1 MKSQKHVPGCC
12 AQIKGNFA
20 QRVHQSQRLF
30 FGTIIHI
37 LQQPL
42 FGIMSRLS
50 YHIRYLFVSVI
61 LLCLGVVLTQQAQSG
76 ELRRPVQGI
85 RNLGM
90 GNTGIAL
97 SFDENA
103 LFYNPAGL
111 ASVDSILVGFPIL
124 IEVSDDSVN
133 IVNDISKLSGDSKTA
148 DIVALLMG
156 KRVHFRS
163 LIDLNLIMPFGELM
177 TFGVAGGYEIQFDLG
192 VRNPVS
198 IEIDYGF
205 RLDRIQNMGF
215 AMPVA
220 RGRWLVGAGVET
232 IERCDI
238 PLTTATIGTILTNT
252 KLSGSFGSCE
262 LTNLKRAQT
271 FNFGFQRRLETAS
284 ALQMIW
290 GMTANNVGGLK
301 FKRSDNETSPADQN
315 PEYSMGLS
323 WQPSWG
329 PVRLLYAID
338 LRDITM
344 KHADDTY
351 CQSNKGTDCI
361 WKRLHIGTELGIF
374 PIDSGASTIAV
385 RAGFNQGYFTYG
397 FELNPFIF
405 FRGLN
410 IQYAVYK
417 TETGDKI
424 GDQPD
429 KRKVL
434 QINFG
439 F

>member
-1 MKSQKHVPGCC
+1 MS
-12 AQIKGNFA
+12 
-20 QRVHQSQRLF
+20 LF
-30 FGTIIHI
+30 VT
-37 LQQPL
+37 
-42 FGIMSRLS
+42 MSCLR

-61 LLCLGVVLTQQAQSG
+61 LLCLGGVFTLQAQKTGTG

-90 GNTGIAL
+90 GNTGIGL

-111 ASVDSILVGFPIL
+111 VGVDKILVGFPIL
-124 IEVSDDSVN
+124 NEVSDDSVK
-133 IVNDISKLSGDSKTA
+133 IVKEIRELVEDKNTSGIA
-148 DIVALLMG
+148 ALLMG
-156 KRVHFRS
+156 KRVHYR
-163 LIDLNLIMPFGELM
+163 LLTDLNLILPFGELM
-177 TFGVAGGYEIQFDLG
+177 TFGMARGLETQFDLG

-198 IEIDYGF
+198 IEIDFGF
-205 RLDRIQNMGF
+205 RLDSFTNLGF
-215 AMPVA
+215 GMPVA
-220 RGRWLVGAGVET
+220 RGRWLVGAGVESV
-232 IERCDI
+232 ERCDI
-238 PLTTATIGTILTNT
+238 PLRTTTIGTILTNT
-252 KLSGSFGSCE
+252 DLETIYGKCE
-262 LTNLKRAQT
+262 LNNLKRAQT

-284 ALQMIW
+284 AMKMIW
-290 GMTANNVGGLK
+290 GMSAYNVGGLK
-301 FKRSDNETSPADQN
+301 FNRSDNETNPNPSDQN
-315 PEYSMGLS
+315 LELSTGLS

-329 PVRLLYAID
+329 PVRMLYAID
-338 LRDITM
+338 LRDLTM

-361 WKRLHIGTELGIF
+361 WKRLHIGTEFGFF
-374 PIDSGASTIAV
+374 PIDSGASTFAV

-397 FELNPFIF
+397 FEFNPFIL
-405 FRGLN
+405 FRFLN

-417 TETGDKI
+417 TETGDQI
-424 GDQPD
+424 GDRPD

>member
-1 MKSQKHVPGCC
+1 MS
-12 AQIKGNFA
+12 
-20 QRVHQSQRLF
+20 LF
-30 FGTIIHI
+30 VT
-37 LQQPL
+37 
-42 FGIMSRLS
+42 MSCLR

-61 LLCLGVVLTQQAQSG
+61 LLCLGGVFTLQAQTG

-90 GNTGIAL
+90 GNTGIGL

-111 ASVDSILVGFPIL
+111 VGVDKILVGFPFL
-124 IEVSDDSVN
+124 FEVSEDSVS
-133 IVNDISKLSGDSKTA
+133 IVKDLYDLSKQSSSSKTA
-148 DIVALLMG
+148 DVVELLMG
-156 KRVHFRS
+156 KRVHFRN
-163 LIDLNLIMPFGELM
+163 LIDLNVIMPLGLEQQFGDLM
-177 TFGVAGGYEIQFDLG
+177 TFGAAGGFETQFDLG

-198 IEIDYGF
+198 IEIEFGF
-205 RLDRIQNMGF
+205 RLDRFSNFGF
-215 AMPVA
+215 AMPIA

-238 PLTTATIGTILTNT
+238 PLTKATIGKILSTTNLEET
-252 KLSGSFGSCE
+252 FGSCGNPPV
-262 LTNLKRAQT
+262 LRRAQT

-284 ALQMIW
+284 AMKMIW
-290 GMTANNVGGLK
+290 GMSAYNVGGLK
-301 FKRSDNETSPADQN
+301 FNRSDNETNPSDQN
-315 PEYSMGLS
+315 LELSTGLS

-329 PVRLLYAID
+329 PVRMLYAID
-338 LRDITM
+338 LRDLTM

-361 WKRLHIGTELGIF
+361 WKRLHIGTEFGFF
-374 PIDSGASTIAV
+374 PIDSGASTFAV

-424 GDQPD
+424 GDRPD
-429 KRKVL
+429 KRRVL
-434 QINFG
+434 QINLG

>member
-1 MKSQKHVPGCC
+1 MSSFVTKSCL
-12 AQIKGNFA
+12 
-20 QRVHQSQRLF
+20 R
-30 FGTIIHI
+30 
-37 LQQPL
+37 
-42 FGIMSRLS
+42 

-61 LLCLGVVLTQQAQSG
+61 LLCLGGVFTLQAQTG

-90 GNTGIAL
+90 GNTGIGL

-111 ASVDSILVGFPIL
+111 VGVDKILVGLPLL
-124 IEVSDDSVN
+124 IEVSEDSVS
-133 IVNDISKLSGDSKTA
+133 IVNEISKLSGSSTTA
-148 DIVALLMG
+148 DVVELLMG
-156 KRVHFRS
+156 KRVHFRG
-163 LIDLNLIMPFGELM
+163 LFDLNVIIPLGLEQQFGDLM
-177 TFGVAGGYEIQFDLG
+177 TFGAAGGFETQLDLQ

-198 IEIDYGF
+198 VEIDFGF
-205 RLDRIQNMGF
+205 RLDRFSNLGF

-220 RGRWLVGAGVET
+220 RGRWLVGAGVENV
-232 IERCDI
+232 ERCDI
-238 PLTTATIGTILTNT
+238 PLTKATIGKILSNT
-252 KLSGSFGSCE
+252 DLSSSFGGCE

-284 ALQMIW
+284 ALKMIW
-290 GMTANNVGGLK
+290 GMSAYNVGGLK
-301 FKRSDNETSPADQN
+301 FKRSDNETNPSDQN
-315 PEYSMGLS
+315 MELSTGLS

-329 PVRLLYAID
+329 PVRMLYAID
-338 LRDITM
+338 LRDLTL

-361 WKRLHIGTELGIF
+361 WKRLHIGAEFGFF
-374 PIDSGASTIAV
+374 PIDSGASTFAV

-397 FELNPFIF
+397 FEFNPFIF
-405 FRGLN
+405 FRFLN

-424 GDQPD
+424 GDRPD
-429 KRKVL
+429 KRKVF

>member
-1 MKSQKHVPGCC
+1 
-12 AQIKGNFA
+12 
-20 QRVHQSQRLF
+20 
-30 FGTIIHI
+30 
-37 LQQPL
+37 
-42 FGIMSRLS
+42 MSRIR
-50 YHIRYLFVSVI
+50 YHIRNFFVVII
-61 LLCLGVVLTQQAQSG
+61 LLTLGGAYSLQAQTG
-76 ELRRPVQGI
+76 ELRRPGQGV

-90 GNTGIAL
+90 GNAGIGL

-111 ASVDSILVGFPIL
+111 ASVDSILVGFPFL
-124 IEVSDDSVN
+124 MEVSDDSVN
-133 IVNDISKLSGDSKTA
+133 IIKEVSKLSGDSKNA

-177 TFGVAGGYEIQFDLG
+177 TFGAAHGIETQFDFG
-192 VRNPVS
+192 VRNPVA
-198 IEIDYGF
+198 IEIDFGF
-205 RLDRIQNMGF
+205 RLDRINNFGF
-215 AMPVA
+215 ALPVA

-238 PLTTATIGTILTNT
+238 PLTTATFGTVLNNSDIGSSIG
-252 KLSGSFGSCE
+252 KCE
-262 LTNLKRAQT
+262 LNDLKRAQT

-284 ALQMIW
+284 ALKMTW
-290 GMTANNVGGLK
+290 GFTANNVGGLK

-315 PEYSMGLS
+315 PEYSTGFS

-338 LRDITM
+338 IRDLTM
-344 KHADDTY
+344 EHADDTD
-351 CQSNKGTDCI
+351 CQSKKSTDCL
-361 WKRLHIGTELGIF
+361 WKRLHIGTEIGIS
-374 PIDSGASTIAV
+374 PIDSGASTFAI

-397 FELNPFIF
+397 FELNPFIV

-417 TETGDKI
+417 TETGSQI
-424 GDQPD
+424 GDRPD
-429 KRKVL
+429 KRKVFQL
-434 QINFG
+434 NFG

>member
-1 MKSQKHVPGCC
+1 MS
-12 AQIKGNFA
+12 
-20 QRVHQSQRLF
+20 LF
-30 FGTIIHI
+30 VT
-37 LQQPL
+37 
-42 FGIMSRLS
+42 MSCLR

-61 LLCLGVVLTQQAQSG
+61 LLCLGEVFTLQAQAG

-90 GNTGIAL
+90 GNTGIGL

-111 ASVDSILVGFPIL
+111 VGVDKILVGFPFL
-124 IEVSDDSVN
+124 LEVSEDS
-133 IVNDISKLSGDSKTA
+133 ISIAKDLYDLSKQSGSTKTA
-148 DIVALLMG
+148 DVVELLMG
-156 KRVHFRS
+156 KRVHFRH
-163 LIDLNLIMPFGELM
+163 LIDLNVIMPLGLEQQFGDLL
-177 TFGVAGGYEIQFDLG
+177 TFGAAGGYETQFDLG

-198 IEIDYGF
+198 VEIDFGF
-205 RLDRIQNMGF
+205 RHDRFSNLGF

-232 IERCDI
+232 VERCDI
-238 PLTTATIGTILTNT
+238 PLTKATIGKILSNT
-252 KLSGSFGSCE
+252 DLSSSTGGCE

-284 ALQMIW
+284 AMKMIW
-290 GMTANNVGGLK
+290 GMSAYNVGGLK
-301 FKRSDNETSPADQN
+301 FKRSDNETNPSDQN
-315 PEYSMGLS
+315 LELNTGLS
-323 WQPSWG
+323 WQPHWG
-329 PVRLLYAID
+329 PVRMLYAID
-338 LRDITM
+338 LRDLTL

-361 WKRLHIGTELGIF
+361 WKRLHIGTEFGFF
-374 PIDSGASTIAV
+374 PIDSGASTFAV

-397 FELNPFIF
+397 FEFNPFIF
-405 FRGLN
+405 FRFLN
-410 IQYAVYK
+410 IQAAVYK

-424 GDQPD
+424 GDRPD

>member
-1 MKSQKHVPGCC
+1 M
-12 AQIKGNFA
+12 
-20 QRVHQSQRLF
+20 
-30 FGTIIHI
+30 
-37 LQQPL
+37 PL
-42 FGIMSRLS
+42 FVTMSCLR

-61 LLCLGVVLTQQAQSG
+61 LLCLGGVFTLQAQKTGTG

-90 GNTGIAL
+90 GNTGIGL

-111 ASVDSILVGFPIL
+111 VGVDKILVGFPIL
-124 IEVSDDSVN
+124 NEVSDDSVK
-133 IVNDISKLSGDSKTA
+133 IVKEIRELVVDKNTSEIA
-148 DIVALLMG
+148 ALLMG
-156 KRVHFRS
+156 KRVHYR
-163 LIDLNLIMPFGELM
+163 LLTDLNLILPFGELM
-177 TFGVAGGYEIQFDLG
+177 TFGMARGLETQFDLG

-198 IEIDYGF
+198 IEIDFGF
-205 RLDRIQNMGF
+205 RLDSFTNLGF
-215 AMPVA
+215 GMPVA
-220 RGRWLVGAGVET
+220 RGRWLVGAGVESV
-232 IERCDI
+232 ERCDI
-238 PLTTATIGTILTNT
+238 PLRTTTIGTILTNT
-252 KLSGSFGSCE
+252 DLETIYGKCE
-262 LTNLKRAQT
+262 LNNLKRAQT

-284 ALQMIW
+284 AMKMIW
-290 GMTANNVGGLK
+290 GMSAYNVGGLK
-301 FKRSDNETSPADQN
+301 FNRSDNETNPNPSDQN
-315 PEYSMGLS
+315 LELSTGLS

-329 PVRLLYAID
+329 PVRMLYAID
-338 LRDITM
+338 LRDLTM

-351 CQSNKGTDCI
+351 CQSKKGTECI
-361 WKRLHIGTELGIF
+361 WKRLHIGTEFGFF
-374 PIDSGASTIAV
+374 PIDSGASTFAV

-424 GDQPD
+424 GDRPD
-429 KRKVL
+429 KRHAL
-434 QINFG
+434 QINLG

>member
-1 MKSQKHVPGCC
+1 
-12 AQIKGNFA
+12 
-20 QRVHQSQRLF
+20 
-30 FGTIIHI
+30 
-37 LQQPL
+37 
-42 FGIMSRLS
+42 MSRIR
-50 YHIRYLFVSVI
+50 YHIRNFFVVII
-61 LLCLGVVLTQQAQSG
+61 LLTLGGVYTLQAQTG
-76 ELRRPVQGI
+76 ELRRPGQGV

-90 GNTGIAL
+90 GNAGIGL

-111 ASVDSILVGFPIL
+111 ASVDSILVGFPFL
-124 IEVSDDSVN
+124 MEVSDDSVN
-133 IVNDISKLSGDSKTA
+133 IIKEVSKLSGDSKNA

-177 TFGVAGGYEIQFDLG
+177 TFGAAHGIETQFDFG
-192 VRNPVS
+192 VRNPVA
-198 IEIDYGF
+198 IEIDFGF
-205 RLDRIQNMGF
+205 RLDRINNFGF
-215 AMPVA
+215 ALPVA

-238 PLTTATIGTILTNT
+238 PLTTATFGTVLNNSDIGSSIG
-252 KLSGSFGSCE
+252 KCE
-262 LTNLKRAQT
+262 LNDLKRAQT

-284 ALQMIW
+284 ALKMTW
-290 GMTANNVGGLK
+290 GFTANNVGGLK

-315 PEYSMGLS
+315 PEYSTGFS

-338 LRDITM
+338 IRDLTM
-344 KHADDTY
+344 EHADDTD
-351 CQSNKGTDCI
+351 CQSKKSTDCL
-361 WKRLHIGTELGIF
+361 WKRLHIGTEIGIS
-374 PIDSGASTIAV
+374 PIDSGASTFAI

-397 FELNPFIF
+397 FELNPFIV

-417 TETGDKI
+417 TETGSQI
-424 GDQPD
+424 GDRPD
-429 KRKVL
+429 KRKVFQL
-434 QINFG
+434 NFG

>member
-1 MKSQKHVPGCC
+1 
-12 AQIKGNFA
+12 
-20 QRVHQSQRLF
+20 
-30 FGTIIHI
+30 
-37 LQQPL
+37 
-42 FGIMSRLS
+42 MSCLR

-61 LLCLGVVLTQQAQSG
+61 LLCLGGVITLQAQTG
-76 ELRRPVQGI
+76 ELRRPFQGV

-124 IEVSDDSVN
+124 GEISDDSVSN
-133 IVNDISKLSGDSKTA
+133 FNEIRKLAQDGNTA
-148 DIVALLMG
+148 DIVALMMG
-156 KRVHFRS
+156 KRVHLRV
-163 LIDLNLIMPFGELM
+163 LADLNLIMPFGEVM
-177 TFGVAGGYEIQFDLG
+177 TYGVAGGYEMQFDLG

-198 IEIDYGF
+198 IELDFGF
-205 RLDRIQNMGF
+205 RLDKITNFGF
-215 AMPVA
+215 GMPVA

-232 IERCDI
+232 VERCDI
-238 PLTTATIGTILTNT
+238 PLTTATFGDVLTNMNISST
-252 KLSGSFGSCE
+252 FGKCE
-262 LTNLKRAQT
+262 LNNLKRAQT

-284 ALQMIW
+284 AMKMIW
-290 GMTANNVGGLK
+290 GMTANNIGGLK
-301 FKRSDNETSPADQN
+301 FNRSDNETNPNPSDQN
-315 PEYSMGLS
+315 LELSTGLS

-329 PVRLLYAID
+329 PVRMLYAID
-338 LRDITM
+338 LRDLTM

-361 WKRLHIGTELGIF
+361 WKRLHIGTEFGFF
-374 PIDSGASTIAV
+374 PIDSGASTFAV

-424 GDQPD
+424 GDRPD
-429 KRKVL
+429 KRRVL
-434 QINFG
+434 QINLG

>member
-1 MKSQKHVPGCC
+1 
-12 AQIKGNFA
+12 
-20 QRVHQSQRLF
+20 
-30 FGTIIHI
+30 
-37 LQQPL
+37 
-42 FGIMSRLS
+42 MSCLR

-61 LLCLGVVLTQQAQSG
+61 LLCLGGVFTLQAQKTGTG

-90 GNTGIAL
+90 GNTGIGL

-111 ASVDSILVGFPIL
+111 VGVDKILVGFPIL
-124 IEVSDDSVN
+124 NEVSDDSVK
-133 IVNDISKLSGDSKTA
+133 IVKEIRELVEDKNTSGIA
-148 DIVALLMG
+148 ALLMG
-156 KRVHFRS
+156 KRVHYR
-163 LIDLNLIMPFGELM
+163 LLTDLNLILPFGELM
-177 TFGVAGGYEIQFDLG
+177 TFGMARGLETQFDLG

-198 IEIDYGF
+198 IEIDFGF
-205 RLDRIQNMGF
+205 RLDSFTNLGF
-215 AMPVA
+215 GMPVA
-220 RGRWLVGAGVET
+220 RGRWLVGAGVESV
-232 IERCDI
+232 ERCDI
-238 PLTTATIGTILTNT
+238 PLRTTTIGTILTNT
-252 KLSGSFGSCE
+252 DLETIYGKCE
-262 LTNLKRAQT
+262 LNNLKRAQT

-284 ALQMIW
+284 AMKMIW
-290 GMTANNVGGLK
+290 GMSAYNVGGLK
-301 FKRSDNETSPADQN
+301 FNRSDNETNPNPSDQN
-315 PEYSMGLS
+315 LELSTGLS

-329 PVRLLYAID
+329 PVRMLYAID
-338 LRDITM
+338 LRDLTM

-361 WKRLHIGTELGIF
+361 WKRLHIGTEFGFF
-374 PIDSGASTIAV
+374 PIDSGASTFAV

-424 GDQPD
+424 GDRPD
-429 KRKVL
+429 KRRVL
-434 QINFG
+434 QINLG

>member
-1 MKSQKHVPGCC
+1 
-12 AQIKGNFA
+12 
-20 QRVHQSQRLF
+20 
-30 FGTIIHI
+30 
-37 LQQPL
+37 
-42 FGIMSRLS
+42 MSCLR

-61 LLCLGVVLTQQAQSG
+61 LLCLGGVFTLQAQTG
-76 ELRRPVQGI
+76 ELRRPFQGI

-90 GNTGIAL
+90 GNTGIGL

-111 ASVDSILVGFPIL
+111 VGVDKILVGLPFL
-124 IEVSDDSVN
+124 LEVSEDSVS
-133 IVNDISKLSGDSKTA
+133 IVNEISKLSGSSTTA
-148 DIVALLMG
+148 DVVELLMG
-156 KRVHFRS
+156 KRVHFRG
-163 LIDLNLIMPFGELM
+163 LIDLNVIIPLGLEQQFGDLM
-177 TFGVAGGYEIQFDLG
+177 TFGAAGGYETQLDLG

-198 IEIDYGF
+198 IEIDFGF
-205 RLDRIQNMGF
+205 RLDRFSNLGF

-232 IERCDI
+232 VERCDI
-238 PLTTATIGTILTNT
+238 PLTTATFGDVLSNTN
-252 KLSGSFGSCE
+252 LSSSTGGCE

-284 ALQMIW
+284 AMKMIW
-290 GMTANNVGGLK
+290 GMSAYNVGGLK
-301 FKRSDNETSPADQN
+301 FKRSDNETNPSDQN
-315 PEYSMGLS
+315 LELSTGLS

-329 PVRLLYAID
+329 PVRMLYAID
-338 LRDITM
+338 LRDLTL

-361 WKRLHIGTELGIF
+361 WKRLHIGTEFGFF
-374 PIDSGASTIAV
+374 PIDSGASTFAV

-424 GDQPD
+424 GDRPD
-429 KRKVL
+429 KRHAL
-434 QINFG
+434 QINLG

>member
-1 MKSQKHVPGCC
+1 
-12 AQIKGNFA
+12 
-20 QRVHQSQRLF
+20 
-30 FGTIIHI
+30 
-37 LQQPL
+37 
-42 FGIMSRLS
+42 MSRIR
-50 YHIRYLFVSVI
+50 YHIRNFFVAII
-61 LLCLGVVLTQQAQSG
+61 LLTLGGAYSLQAQTG
-76 ELRRPVQGI
+76 ELRRPGQGV

-90 GNTGIAL
+90 GNAGIGL

-111 ASVDSILVGFPIL
+111 ASVDSILVGFPFL
-124 IEVSDDSVN
+124 MEVSDDSVN
-133 IVNDISKLSGDSKTA
+133 IIKEVSKLSGDSKNA

-156 KRVHFRS
+156 KRVHFRN

-177 TFGVAGGYEIQFDLG
+177 TFGAASGIETQFDFG
-192 VRNPVS
+192 VRNPVA
-198 IEIDYGF
+198 IEIDFGF
-205 RLDRIQNMGF
+205 RLDRINNFGF
-215 AMPVA
+215 ALPVA

-238 PLTTATIGTILTNT
+238 PLTTAT
-252 KLSGSFGSCE
+252 FGSVLNNSDIGSSIGKCE
-262 LTNLKRAQT
+262 LNDLKRAQT

-284 ALQMIW
+284 ALKMTW
-290 GMTANNVGGLK
+290 GVTANNVGGLK

-315 PEYSMGLS
+315 PEYSTGFS

-338 LRDITM
+338 IRDLTM
-344 KHADDTY
+344 KHADDTD
-351 CQSNKGTDCI
+351 CQSKKSTDCL
-361 WKRLHIGTELGIF
+361 WKRLHIGTEIGIS
-374 PIDSGASTIAV
+374 PIDSGASTFAI

-417 TETGDKI
+417 TETGSQI
-424 GDQPD
+424 GDRPD
-429 KRKVL
+429 KRKVFQL
-434 QINFG
+434 NFG

>member
-1 MKSQKHVPGCC
+1 
-12 AQIKGNFA
+12 
-20 QRVHQSQRLF
+20 
-30 FGTIIHI
+30 
-37 LQQPL
+37 
-42 FGIMSRLS
+42 MSRIR
-50 YHIRYLFVSVI
+50 YHIRNFFVVII
-61 LLCLGVVLTQQAQSG
+61 LLTLGGAYSLQAQTG
-76 ELRRPVQGI
+76 ELRRPGQGV

-90 GNTGIAL
+90 GNAGIGL

-111 ASVDSILVGFPIL
+111 ASVDSILVGFPFL
-124 IEVSDDSVN
+124 MEVSDDSVN
-133 IVNDISKLSGDSKTA
+133 IIKEVSKLSGDSKNA

-177 TFGVAGGYEIQFDLG
+177 TFGAAHGIETQFDFG
-192 VRNPVS
+192 VRNPVA
-198 IEIDYGF
+198 IEIDFGF
-205 RLDRIQNMGF
+205 RLDRINNFGF
-215 AMPVA
+215 ALPVA

-238 PLTTATIGTILTNT
+238 PLTTATFGTVLNNSDIGSSIG
-252 KLSGSFGSCE
+252 KCE
-262 LTNLKRAQT
+262 LNDLKRAQT

-284 ALQMIW
+284 ALKMTW
-290 GMTANNVGGLK
+290 GFTANNVGGLK

-315 PEYSMGLS
+315 PEYSTGFS

-338 LRDITM
+338 IRDLTM
-344 KHADDTY
+344 KHADDTD
-351 CQSNKGTDCI
+351 CQSKKSTDCL
-361 WKRLHIGTELGIF
+361 WKRLHIGTEIGIS
-374 PIDSGASTIAV
+374 PIDSGASTFAI

-397 FELNPFIF
+397 FELNPFIV

-417 TETGDKI
+417 TETGSQI
-424 GDQPD
+424 GDRPD
-429 KRKVL
+429 KRKVFQL
-434 QINFG
+434 NFG

>member
-1 MKSQKHVPGCC
+1 MS
-12 AQIKGNFA
+12 
-20 QRVHQSQRLF
+20 LF
-30 FGTIIHI
+30 VT
-37 LQQPL
+37 
-42 FGIMSRLS
+42 MSCLR

-61 LLCLGVVLTQQAQSG
+61 LLCLGGVFTLQAQTG
-76 ELRRPVQGI
+76 ELRRPFQGV

-90 GNTGIAL
+90 GNTGIGL

-124 IEVSDDSVN
+124 VEVSEDSVS
-133 IVNDISKLSGDSKTA
+133 IVNEISKLSGSSTTA
-148 DIVALLMG
+148 DVVELLMG
-156 KRVHFRS
+156 KRVHFRN
-163 LIDLNLIMPFGELM
+163 LTDLNLIMPFGEVM
-177 TFGVAGGYEIQFDLG
+177 TYGVAGGYETQFDLG

-198 IEIDYGF
+198 IEIDFGF
-205 RLDRIQNMGF
+205 RLDEITNFGF
-215 AMPVA
+215 GMPVA

-232 IERCDI
+232 VKRCDI
-238 PLTTATIGTILTNT
+238 PLKTITFGEVLSNTN
-252 KLSGSFGSCE
+252 LSSSFGSCDLNN
-262 LTNLKRAQT
+262 LTRAQT
-271 FNFGFQRRLETAS
+271 YNFGFQRRLETAS
-284 ALQMIW
+284 AMKMIW
-290 GMTANNVGGLK
+290 GMSAYNVGGLK
-301 FKRSDNETSPADQN
+301 FNRSDNETNPSDQN
-315 PEYSMGLS
+315 LELSTGLS

-329 PVRLLYAID
+329 PVRMLYAID
-338 LRDITM
+338 LRDLTM

-361 WKRLHIGTELGIF
+361 WKRLHIGTEFGFF
-374 PIDSGASTIAV
+374 PIDSGASTFAV

-397 FELNPFIF
+397 FEFNPLIF
-405 FRGLN
+405 FRFLN

-417 TETGDKI
+417 TETGNKI
-424 GDQPD
+424 GDRPD

>member
-1 MKSQKHVPGCC
+1 
-12 AQIKGNFA
+12 
-20 QRVHQSQRLF
+20 
-30 FGTIIHI
+30 
-37 LQQPL
+37 
-42 FGIMSRLS
+42 MSRIR
-50 YHIRYLFVSVI
+50 YHIRNFFVVII
-61 LLCLGVVLTQQAQSG
+61 LLTLGGAYSLQAQTG
-76 ELRRPVQGI
+76 ELRRPGQGV

-90 GNTGIAL
+90 GNAGIGL

-111 ASVDSILVGFPIL
+111 ASVDSILVGFPFL
-124 IEVSDDSVN
+124 MEVSDDSVN
-133 IVNDISKLSGDSKTA
+133 IIKEVSKLSGDSKNA

-156 KRVHFRS
+156 KRVHFRN

-177 TFGVAGGYEIQFDLG
+177 TFGAASGIETQFDFG
-192 VRNPVS
+192 VRNPVA
-198 IEIDYGF
+198 IEIDFGF
-205 RLDRIQNMGF
+205 RLDRINNFGF
-215 AMPVA
+215 ALPVA

-238 PLTTATIGTILTNT
+238 PLTTATFGTVLNNSDIGSSIG
-252 KLSGSFGSCE
+252 KCE
-262 LTNLKRAQT
+262 LNDLKRAQT

-284 ALQMIW
+284 ALKMTW
-290 GMTANNVGGLK
+290 GFTANNVGGLK

-315 PEYSMGLS
+315 PEYSTGFS

-338 LRDITM
+338 IRDLTM
-344 KHADDTY
+344 KHADDTD
-351 CQSNKGTDCI
+351 CQSKKSTDCL
-361 WKRLHIGTELGIF
+361 WKRLHIGTEIGIF
-374 PIDSGASTIAV
+374 PIDSGASTFAI

-397 FELNPFIF
+397 FELNPFIV

-417 TETGDKI
+417 TETGSQI
-424 GDQPD
+424 GDRPD
-429 KRKVL
+429 KRKVFQL
-434 QINFG
+434 NFG

>member
-1 MKSQKHVPGCC
+1 MS
-12 AQIKGNFA
+12 
-20 QRVHQSQRLF
+20 LF
-30 FGTIIHI
+30 VT
-37 LQQPL
+37 
-42 FGIMSRLS
+42 MSCLR

-61 LLCLGVVLTQQAQSG
+61 LLCLGGVFTLQAQTG

-90 GNTGIAL
+90 GNTGIGL

-111 ASVDSILVGFPIL
+111 VGVDKILVGFPFL
-124 IEVSDDSVN
+124 LEVSEDS
-133 IVNDISKLSGDSKTA
+133 ISIAKDLYDLSKQSSSTKTS
-148 DIVALLMG
+148 DVVELLMG
-156 KRVHFRS
+156 KRVHFRH
-163 LIDLNLIMPFGELM
+163 LIDLNVIMPLGLEQQFGDLL
-177 TFGVAGGYEIQFDLG
+177 TFGAAGGYETQFDLG

-198 IEIDYGF
+198 VEIDFGF
-205 RLDRIQNMGF
+205 RHDRFSNLGF

-232 IERCDI
+232 VERCDI
-238 PLTTATIGTILTNT
+238 PLTKATIGKILSNT
-252 KLSGSFGSCE
+252 DLSSSTGGCE

-284 ALQMIW
+284 AMKMIW
-290 GMTANNVGGLK
+290 GMSAYNVGGLK
-301 FKRSDNETSPADQN
+301 FKRSDNETNPSDQN
-315 PEYSMGLS
+315 LELNTGLS
-323 WQPSWG
+323 WQPHWG
-329 PVRLLYAID
+329 PVRMLYAID
-338 LRDITM
+338 LRDLTL

-361 WKRLHIGTELGIF
+361 WKRLHIGTEFGFF
-374 PIDSGASTIAV
+374 PIDSGASTFAV

-424 GDQPD
+424 GDRPD
-429 KRKVL
+429 KRHAL
-434 QINFG
+434 QINLG

>member
-1 MKSQKHVPGCC
+1 
-12 AQIKGNFA
+12 
-20 QRVHQSQRLF
+20 
-30 FGTIIHI
+30 
-37 LQQPL
+37 
-42 FGIMSRLS
+42 MSRIR
-50 YHIRYLFVSVI
+50 YHIRNFFVVII
-61 LLCLGVVLTQQAQSG
+61 LLTLGGAYSLQAQTG
-76 ELRRPVQGI
+76 ELRRPGQGV

-90 GNTGIAL
+90 GNTGIGL

-111 ASVDSILVGFPIL
+111 ASVDSILVGFPFL
-124 IEVSDDSVN
+124 MEVSDDSVN
-133 IVNDISKLSGDSKTA
+133 IIKEVSKLSGDSKNA

-177 TFGVAGGYEIQFDLG
+177 TFGAAHGIETQFDFG
-192 VRNPVS
+192 VRNPVA
-198 IEIDYGF
+198 IEIDFGF
-205 RLDRIQNMGF
+205 RLDRINNFGF
-215 AMPVA
+215 ALPVA

-238 PLTTATIGTILTNT
+238 PLTTATFGTVLNNSDIGSSIG
-252 KLSGSFGSCE
+252 KCE
-262 LTNLKRAQT
+262 LNDLKRAQT

-284 ALQMIW
+284 ALKMTW
-290 GMTANNVGGLK
+290 GVTANNVGGLK

-315 PEYSMGLS
+315 PEYSTGFS

-329 PVRLLYAID
+329 PLRLLYAID
-338 LRDITM
+338 IRDLTM
-344 KHADDTY
+344 KHADDTD
-351 CQSNKGTDCI
+351 CQSKKSTDCL
-361 WKRLHIGTELGIF
+361 WKRLHIGTEIGIS
-374 PIDSGASTIAV
+374 PIDSGASTFAI

-417 TETGDKI
+417 TETGSQI
-424 GDQPD
+424 GDRPD
-429 KRKVL
+429 KRKVFQL
-434 QINFG
+434 NFG

>member
-1 MKSQKHVPGCC
+1 
-12 AQIKGNFA
+12 
-20 QRVHQSQRLF
+20 
-30 FGTIIHI
+30 
-37 LQQPL
+37 
-42 FGIMSRLS
+42 MSCLR

-61 LLCLGVVLTQQAQSG
+61 LLCLGGVFTLQAQTG

-90 GNTGIAL
+90 GNTGIGL

-111 ASVDSILVGFPIL
+111 VGVDKILVGFPFL
-124 IEVSDDSVN
+124 LEVSEDS
-133 IVNDISKLSGDSKTA
+133 ISIAKDLYDLSKQSSSTKTA
-148 DIVALLMG
+148 DVVELLMG
-156 KRVHFRS
+156 KRVHFRH
-163 LIDLNLIMPFGELM
+163 LIDLNVIMPLGLEQQFGDLL
-177 TFGVAGGYEIQFDLG
+177 TFGAAGGYETQFDLG

-198 IEIDYGF
+198 VEIDFGF
-205 RLDRIQNMGF
+205 RHDRFSNLGF

-232 IERCDI
+232 VERCDI
-238 PLTTATIGTILTNT
+238 PLTKATIGKILSNT
-252 KLSGSFGSCE
+252 DLSSSTGGCE

-284 ALQMIW
+284 AMKMIW
-290 GMTANNVGGLK
+290 GMSAYNVGGLK
-301 FKRSDNETSPADQN
+301 FKRSDNETNPSDQN
-315 PEYSMGLS
+315 LELNTGLS
-323 WQPSWG
+323 WQPHWG
-329 PVRLLYAID
+329 PVRMLYAID
-338 LRDITM
+338 LRDLTL

-361 WKRLHIGTELGIF
+361 WKRLHIGTEFGFF
-374 PIDSGASTIAV
+374 PIDSGASTFAV

-397 FELNPFIF
+397 FEFNPFIF
-405 FRGLN
+405 FRFLN
-410 IQYAVYK
+410 IQAAVYK

-424 GDQPD
+424 GDRPD

>member
-1 MKSQKHVPGCC
+1 
-12 AQIKGNFA
+12 
-20 QRVHQSQRLF
+20 
-30 FGTIIHI
+30 
-37 LQQPL
+37 
-42 FGIMSRLS
+42 MSRIR
-50 YHIRYLFVSVI
+50 YHIRNFFVVII
-61 LLCLGVVLTQQAQSG
+61 LLTLGGAYSLQAQTG
-76 ELRRPVQGI
+76 ELRRPGQGV

-90 GNTGIAL
+90 GNAGIGL

-111 ASVDSILVGFPIL
+111 ASVDSILVGFPFL
-124 IEVSDDSVN
+124 MEVSDDSVN
-133 IVNDISKLSGDSKTA
+133 IIKEVSKLSGDSKNA

-177 TFGVAGGYEIQFDLG
+177 TFGAAHGIETQFDFG
-192 VRNPVS
+192 VRNPVA
-198 IEIDYGF
+198 IEIDFGF
-205 RLDRIQNMGF
+205 RLDRINNFGF
-215 AMPVA
+215 ALPVA

-238 PLTTATIGTILTNT
+238 PLTTATFGTVLNNSDIGSSIG
-252 KLSGSFGSCE
+252 KCE
-262 LTNLKRAQT
+262 LNDLKRAQT

-284 ALQMIW
+284 ALKMTW
-290 GMTANNVGGLK
+290 GVTANNVGGLK

-315 PEYSMGLS
+315 PEYSTGFS

-338 LRDITM
+338 IRDLTM
-344 KHADDTY
+344 EHADDTD
-351 CQSNKGTDCI
+351 CQSKKSTDCL
-361 WKRLHIGTELGIF
+361 WKRLHIGTEIGIS
-374 PIDSGASTIAV
+374 PIDSGASTFAI

-397 FELNPFIF
+397 FELNPFIV

-417 TETGDKI
+417 TETGSQI
-424 GDQPD
+424 GDRPD
-429 KRKVL
+429 KRKVFQL
-434 QINFG
+434 NFG

>member
-1 MKSQKHVPGCC
+1 
-12 AQIKGNFA
+12 
-20 QRVHQSQRLF
+20 
-30 FGTIIHI
+30 
-37 LQQPL
+37 
-42 FGIMSRLS
+42 MSCLR

-61 LLCLGVVLTQQAQSG
+61 LLCLGGVFTLQAQTG

-90 GNTGIAL
+90 GNTGIGL

-111 ASVDSILVGFPIL
+111 VGVDKILVGFPFL
-124 IEVSDDSVN
+124 LEVSEDS
-133 IVNDISKLSGDSKTA
+133 ISIAKDLYDLSKQSGSTKTA
-148 DIVALLMG
+148 DVVELLMG
-156 KRVHFRS
+156 KRVHFRH
-163 LIDLNLIMPFGELM
+163 LIDLNVIMPLGLEQQFGDLM
-177 TFGVAGGYEIQFDLG
+177 TFGAAGGYETQFDLG

-198 IEIDYGF
+198 VEIDFGF
-205 RLDRIQNMGF
+205 RHDRFSNLGF

-232 IERCDI
+232 VERCDI
-238 PLTTATIGTILTNT
+238 PLTKATIGKILSNT
-252 KLSGSFGSCE
+252 DLSSSTGGCE

-284 ALQMIW
+284 AMKMIW
-290 GMTANNVGGLK
+290 GMSAYNVGGLK
-301 FKRSDNETSPADQN
+301 FKRSDNETNPSDQN
-315 PEYSMGLS
+315 LELNTGLS
-323 WQPSWG
+323 WQPHWG
-329 PVRLLYAID
+329 PVRMLYAID
-338 LRDITM
+338 LRDLTL

-361 WKRLHIGTELGIF
+361 WKRLHIGTEFGFF
-374 PIDSGASTIAV
+374 PIDSGASTFAV

-397 FELNPFIF
+397 FEFNPFIF
-405 FRGLN
+405 FRFLN
-410 IQYAVYK
+410 IQAAVYK
-417 TETGDKI
+417 TETGEKI
-424 GDQPD
+424 GDRPD
-429 KRKVL
+429 KRKVF

>member
-1 MKSQKHVPGCC
+1 MS
-12 AQIKGNFA
+12 
-20 QRVHQSQRLF
+20 LF
-30 FGTIIHI
+30 VT
-37 LQQPL
+37 
-42 FGIMSRLS
+42 MSCLR

-61 LLCLGVVLTQQAQSG
+61 LLCLGGVFTLQAQYPTG

-90 GNTGIAL
+90 GNTGIGL

-111 ASVDSILVGFPIL
+111 VGVDKILVGLPFL
-124 IEVSDDSVN
+124 LEVSEDS
-133 IVNDISKLSGDSKTA
+133 ISIAKDLYDLSKQSSSTKTA
-148 DIVALLMG
+148 DVVELLMG
-156 KRVHFRS
+156 KRVHSRN
-163 LIDLNLIMPFGELM
+163 LVDLNVIMPLGLEQQFGDLM
-177 TFGVAGGYEIQFDLG
+177 TFGAASGYETQLDLQ

-198 IEIDYGF
+198 IEIDFGF
-205 RLDRIQNMGF
+205 RLDRFSNLGF

-232 IERCDI
+232 VERCDI
-238 PLTTATIGTILTNT
+238 PLKTATFGDVLTNT
-252 KLSGSFGSCE
+252 NLSSSFGSCDINN
-262 LTNLKRAQT
+262 LTRAQT
-271 FNFGFQRRLETAS
+271 YNFGFQRRLETAS
-284 ALQMIW
+284 AMKMIW
-290 GMTANNVGGLK
+290 GMTANNIGGLK
-301 FKRSDNETSPADQN
+301 FNRSDNETNPSDQN
-315 PEYSMGLS
+315 LELSTGLS

-329 PVRLLYAID
+329 PVRMLYAID
-338 LRDITM
+338 LRDLTM

-361 WKRLHIGTELGIF
+361 WKRLHIGTEFGFF
-374 PIDSGASTIAV
+374 PIDSGTSTFAV

-417 TETGDKI
+417 TETGNQI
-424 GDQPD
+424 GDRPD
-429 KRKVL
+429 KRRVL

>member
-1 MKSQKHVPGCC
+1 
-12 AQIKGNFA
+12 
-20 QRVHQSQRLF
+20 
-30 FGTIIHI
+30 
-37 LQQPL
+37 
-42 FGIMSRLS
+42 MSCLR

-61 LLCLGVVLTQQAQSG
+61 LLCLGGVFTLQAQAG

-90 GNTGIAL
+90 GNTGIGL

-111 ASVDSILVGFPIL
+111 VGVDKILVGFPFL
-124 IEVSDDSVN
+124 LEVSEDSIT
-133 IVNDISKLSGDSKTA
+133 IVKDLYDLSKQSSSLKTA
-148 DIVALLMG
+148 DVVELLMG
-156 KRVHFRS
+156 KRVHFRH
-163 LIDLNLIMPFGELM
+163 LIDLNVIMPLGLEQQFGDLL
-177 TFGVAGGYEIQFDLG
+177 TFGAAGGYETQFDLG

-198 IEIDYGF
+198 VEIDFGF
-205 RLDRIQNMGF
+205 RHDRFSNLGF

-232 IERCDI
+232 VERCDI
-238 PLTTATIGTILTNT
+238 PLTKATIGKILSNT
-252 KLSGSFGSCE
+252 DLSSSTGGCE

-284 ALQMIW
+284 AMKMIW
-290 GMTANNVGGLK
+290 GMSAYNVGGLK
-301 FKRSDNETSPADQN
+301 FKRSDNETNPSDQN
-315 PEYSMGLS
+315 LELSTGLS
-323 WQPSWG
+323 WQPHWG
-329 PVRLLYAID
+329 PVRMLYAID
-338 LRDITM
+338 LRDLTM

-361 WKRLHIGTELGIF
+361 WKRLHIGTEFGFF
-374 PIDSGASTIAV
+374 PIDSGASTFAV

-397 FELNPFIF
+397 FEFNPFIF
-405 FRGLN
+405 FRVLN

-424 GDQPD
+424 GDRPD

>member
-1 MKSQKHVPGCC
+1 MS
-12 AQIKGNFA
+12 
-20 QRVHQSQRLF
+20 LF
-30 FGTIIHI
+30 VT
-37 LQQPL
+37 
-42 FGIMSRLS
+42 MSCLR

-61 LLCLGVVLTQQAQSG
+61 LLCLGEVFTLQAQAG

-90 GNTGIAL
+90 GNTGIGL

-111 ASVDSILVGFPIL
+111 VGVDKILVGFPFL
-124 IEVSDDSVN
+124 LEVSEDS
-133 IVNDISKLSGDSKTA
+133 ISIAKDLYDLSKQSGSTKTA
-148 DIVALLMG
+148 DVVELLMG
-156 KRVHFRS
+156 KRVHFRH
-163 LIDLNLIMPFGELM
+163 LIDLNVIMPLGLEQQFGDLL
-177 TFGVAGGYEIQFDLG
+177 TFGAAGGYETQFDLG

-198 IEIDYGF
+198 VEIDFGF
-205 RLDRIQNMGF
+205 RHDRFSNLGF

-232 IERCDI
+232 VERCDI
-238 PLTTATIGTILTNT
+238 PLTKATIGKILSNT
-252 KLSGSFGSCE
+252 DLSSSTGGCE

-284 ALQMIW
+284 AMKMIW
-290 GMTANNVGGLK
+290 GMSAYNVGGLK
-301 FKRSDNETSPADQN
+301 FKRSDNETNPSDQN
-315 PEYSMGLS
+315 LELNTGLS
-323 WQPSWG
+323 WQPHWG
-329 PVRLLYAID
+329 PVRMLYAID
-338 LRDITM
+338 LRDLTL

-361 WKRLHIGTELGIF
+361 WKRLHIGTEFGFF
-374 PIDSGASTIAV
+374 PIDSGASTFAV

-397 FELNPFIF
+397 FEFNPFIF
-405 FRGLN
+405 FRFLN
-410 IQYAVYK
+410 IQAAVYK

-424 GDQPD
+424 GDRPD
-429 KRKVL
+429 KRKVF

>member
-1 MKSQKHVPGCC
+1 M
-12 AQIKGNFA
+12 
-20 QRVHQSQRLF
+20 
-30 FGTIIHI
+30 
-37 LQQPL
+37 PL
-42 FGIMSRLS
+42 FVTMSCLR

-61 LLCLGVVLTQQAQSG
+61 LLCLGGVFTLQAQKTGTG

-90 GNTGIAL
+90 GNTGIGL

-111 ASVDSILVGFPIL
+111 VGVDKILVGFPIL
-124 IEVSDDSVN
+124 NEVSDDSVK
-133 IVNDISKLSGDSKTA
+133 IVKEIRELVEDKNTSGIA
-148 DIVALLMG
+148 ALLMG
-156 KRVHFRS
+156 KRVHYR
-163 LIDLNLIMPFGELM
+163 LLTDLNLILPFGELM
-177 TFGVAGGYEIQFDLG
+177 TFGMARGLETQFDLG

-198 IEIDYGF
+198 IEIDFGF
-205 RLDRIQNMGF
+205 RLDSITNLGF
-215 AMPVA
+215 GMPVA

-232 IERCDI
+232 VERCDI
-238 PLTTATIGTILTNT
+238 PLRTTTIGTILTNT
-252 KLSGSFGSCE
+252 DLETIYGKCE
-262 LTNLKRAQT
+262 LNNLKRAQT

-284 ALQMIW
+284 AMKMIW
-290 GMTANNVGGLK
+290 GMSAYNVGGLK
-301 FKRSDNETSPADQN
+301 FKRSDNETNPSDQN
-315 PEYSMGLS
+315 LELSTGLS

-329 PVRLLYAID
+329 PVRMLYAID
-338 LRDITM
+338 LRDLTM

-361 WKRLHIGTELGIF
+361 WKRLHIGTEFGFF
-374 PIDSGASTIAV
+374 PIDSGASTFAV

-397 FELNPFIF
+397 FEFNPFIF
-405 FRGLN
+405 FRFLN

-417 TETGDKI
+417 TETGDQI
-424 GDQPD
+424 GDRPD

>member
-1 MKSQKHVPGCC
+1 
-12 AQIKGNFA
+12 
-20 QRVHQSQRLF
+20 
-30 FGTIIHI
+30 
-37 LQQPL
+37 
-42 FGIMSRLS
+42 MSRIR
-50 YHIRYLFVSVI
+50 YHIRNFFVVII
-61 LLCLGVVLTQQAQSG
+61 LLTLGGAYSLQAQTG
-76 ELRRPVQGI
+76 ELRRPGQGV

-90 GNTGIAL
+90 GNTGIGL

-111 ASVDSILVGFPIL
+111 ASVDSILVGFPFL
-124 IEVSDDSVN
+124 MEVSDDSVN
-133 IVNDISKLSGDSKTA
+133 IIKEVSKLSGDSKNA

-177 TFGVAGGYEIQFDLG
+177 TFGAAHGIETQFDFG
-192 VRNPVS
+192 VRNPVA
-198 IEIDYGF
+198 IEIDFGF
-205 RLDRIQNMGF
+205 RLDRINNFGF
-215 AMPVA
+215 ALPVA

-238 PLTTATIGTILTNT
+238 PLTTATFGTVLNNSDIGSSIG
-252 KLSGSFGSCE
+252 KCE
-262 LTNLKRAQT
+262 LNDLKRAQT

-284 ALQMIW
+284 ALKMTW
-290 GMTANNVGGLK
+290 GVTANNVGGLK

-315 PEYSMGLS
+315 PEYSTGFS

-338 LRDITM
+338 IRDLTM
-344 KHADDTY
+344 EHADDTD
-351 CQSNKGTDCI
+351 CQSKKSTDCL
-361 WKRLHIGTELGIF
+361 WKRLHIGTEIGIS
-374 PIDSGASTIAV
+374 PIDSGASTFAI

-417 TETGDKI
+417 TETGSQI
-424 GDQPD
+424 GDRPD
-429 KRKVL
+429 KRKVFQL
-434 QINFG
+434 NFG

>member
-1 MKSQKHVPGCC
+1 
-12 AQIKGNFA
+12 
-20 QRVHQSQRLF
+20 
-30 FGTIIHI
+30 
-37 LQQPL
+37 
-42 FGIMSRLS
+42 MSRIR
-50 YHIRYLFVSVI
+50 YHIRNFFVVII
-61 LLCLGVVLTQQAQSG
+61 LLTLGEAYTLQAQTG
-76 ELRRPVQGI
+76 ELRRPGQGV

-90 GNTGIAL
+90 GNTGIGL

-111 ASVDSILVGFPIL
+111 ASVDTILVGFPFL
-124 IEVSDDSVN
+124 MEVSDDSVN
-133 IVNDISKLSGDSKTA
+133 IIKEVSKLSGDSKNA

-156 KRVHFRS
+156 KRVHFRN

-177 TFGVAGGYEIQFDLG
+177 TFGAASGIETQFDFG
-192 VRNPVS
+192 VRNPVA
-198 IEIDYGF
+198 IEIDFGF
-205 RLDRIQNMGF
+205 RHDRINNFGF
-215 AMPVA
+215 ALPVA

-238 PLTTATIGTILTNT
+238 PLTTATFGTVLNNSDIGSSIGKCDLND
-252 KLSGSFGSCE
+252 
-262 LTNLKRAQT
+262 LKRAQT

-284 ALQMIW
+284 ALKMTW
-290 GMTANNVGGLK
+290 GVTANNVGGLK

-315 PEYSMGLS
+315 PEYSTGFS

-329 PVRLLYAID
+329 PLRLLYAID
-338 LRDITM
+338 IRDLTM
-344 KHADDTY
+344 KHADDTD
-351 CQSNKGTDCI
+351 CQSKKSTDCL
-361 WKRLHIGTELGIF
+361 WKRLHIGTEIGIS
-374 PIDSGASTIAV
+374 PIDSGASTFAI

-397 FELNPFIF
+397 FELNPFIV

-417 TETGDKI
+417 TETGNQI
-424 GDQPD
+424 GDRPD
-429 KRKVL
+429 KRKVF